1 MYAIRD
7 LEASCHLRAEVGRVA
22 GMSGLLIIGWKVA
35 GQQAKAALHRV
46 TVLGIDLARV
56 SK

>member
-7 LEASCHLRAEVGRVA
+7 LEDSCHLRAGVGRVA
-22 GMSGLLIIGWKVA
+22 GMSGFLITGWKVA

-46 TVLGIDLARV
+46 TVLGIDLSHV